1 MDFLIAESSSPSNK
15 ENNNLNKEISNLTK
29 SLNVIKFGDK
39 KKQEAVSQN
48 PLEKVDDSINP
59 DLLFPANISDESSE
73 IIIDH
78 SIKTSIKILS
88 TRNMDWINSV
98 TFNHDDNEIKESIN
112 KALDYYTY
120 PAKLHDLQNE
130 KQFLTQYS
138 SNSTPPNY
146 IEVDKEW
153 FASFKDWY
161 IKWLSFDD
169 SEGSTKEFSLITK
182 TYKVKFV
189 SKGVSENGKI
199 ERKRYAIVANPSKT
213 LLEKLSDSKIV
224 FETYKKPNS
233 KADVDPELE
242 ISQHLDFSEE
252 IRYDELNLININL
265 TKESEP
271 VCVVIRDTD
280 VHVLMNALLNLCIP
294 YFKEVKLVA
303 QYSFCNS
310 VHRTAEIQYKG
321 KVLMRKAVVN
331 SEKTSSADKEPTW
344 YSVELTG
351 MYTFDTV
358 KNLAKLFTNRIQKNL
373 EEDQECTNDELK
385 VSWKTAKSSE
395 SLNWIST
402 GVKSVHNIKVN
413 VSKEDNTV
421 STKYYVK
428 FN

>member
-1 MDFLIAESSSPSNK
+1 M
-15 ENNNLNKEISNLTK
+15 
-29 SLNVIKFGDK
+29 
-39 KKQEAVSQN
+39 
-48 PLEKVDDSINP
+48 
-59 DLLFPANISDESSE
+59 
-73 IIIDH
+73 
-78 SIKTSIKILS
+78 
-88 TRNMDWINSV
+88 
-98 TFNHDDNEIKESIN
+98 
-112 KALDYYTY
+112 
-120 PAKLHDLQNE
+120 
-130 KQFLTQYS
+130 
-138 SNSTPPNY
+138 
-146 IEVDKEW
+146 
-153 FASFKDWY
+153 
-161 IKWLSFDD
+161 
-169 SEGSTKEFSLITK
+169 
-182 TYKVKFV
+182 
-189 SKGVSENGKI
+189 SENGKI

-385 VSWKTAKSSE
+385 VS
-395 SLNWIST
+395 
-402 GVKSVHNIKVN
+402 
-413 VSKEDNTV
+413 
-421 STKYYVK
+421 
-428 FN
+428 

>member
-39 KKQEAVSQN
+39 KKQEAVSQT

-153 FASFKDWY
+153 FASFKD
-161 IKWLSFDD
+161 
-169 SEGSTKEFSLITK
+169 
-182 TYKVKFV
+182 
-189 SKGVSENGKI
+189 
-199 ERKRYAIVANPSKT
+199 
-213 LLEKLSDSKIV
+213 
-224 FETYKKPNS
+224 
-233 KADVDPELE
+233 
-242 ISQHLDFSEE
+242 
-252 IRYDELNLININL
+252 
-265 TKESEP
+265 
-271 VCVVIRDTD
+271 
-280 VHVLMNALLNLCIP
+280 
-294 YFKEVKLVA
+294 
-303 QYSFCNS
+303 
-310 VHRTAEIQYKG
+310 
-321 KVLMRKAVVN
+321 
-331 SEKTSSADKEPTW
+331 
-344 YSVELTG
+344 
-351 MYTFDTV
+351 
-358 KNLAKLFTNRIQKNL
+358 
-373 EEDQECTNDELK
+373 
-385 VSWKTAKSSE
+385 
-395 SLNWIST
+395 
-402 GVKSVHNIKVN
+402 
-413 VSKEDNTV
+413 
-421 STKYYVK
+421 
-428 FN
+428 